1 MTRNLLLEPIPNGPD
16 RSEVVQ
22 PAHRRATETAVRDG
36 VVPPAGRDA
45 RARRGI
51 PPHKPLTVFTM
62 QPQHLDIGRVF
73 ARIFET
79 YRDQA
84 GLFLPVAL
92 AIFIP
97 VAILSALAQ
106 GGVAAS
112 LVFGIL
118 AAVLTLIATYA
129 YQGMVV
135 ETVRDIQDGVRDLSV
150 GGLFRSV
157 APVLAPLIG
166 ASILAGLGI
175 AVGFVLLV
183 VPGLVL
189 LTWWALVA
197 PSIVLERTGA
207 MGAFGRS
214 RELVRGNGWQVFGVI
229 AGILL
234 LQIVVSFV
242 VTAIVAVVANT
253 PVGNAIASLIT
264 NTLIAPVTA
273 IAAATMFLELRRLH
287 GEAPLPAGAE
297 PAGVAATGAA
307 VPGDAHETSPRE
319 ATPSDRPDALGGP
332 GETEK
337 PGSDRSTQVPPPQ
350 GDSPPP
356 G

>member
-1 MTRNLLLEPIPNGPD
+1 M
-16 RSEVVQ
+16 
-22 PAHRRATETAVRDG
+22 
-36 VVPPAGRDA
+36 PPGR
-45 RARRGI
+45 
-51 PPHKPLTVFTM
+51 
-62 QPQHLDIGRVF
+62 LDIGRVF
-73 ARIFET
+73 SRIFET

-97 VAILSALAQ
+97 VAVLSALAQ

-118 AAVLTLIATYA
+118 AAVLTLIVTYA

-150 GGLFRSV
+150 GSLFRSV
-157 APVLAPLIG
+157 APVLAPLVG
-166 ASILAGLGI
+166 ASILAGFGI
-175 AVGFVLLV
+175 AVGFVLLI

-189 LTWWALVA
+189 LTWWALIA

-207 MGAFGRS
+207 IRAFGRS

-229 AGILL
+229 VGILV

-253 PVGNAIASLIT
+253 PVGNAIATLIT
-264 NTLIAPVTA
+264 NTLIAPVSA

-297 PAGVAATGAA
+297 RSGAA
-307 VPGDAHETSPRE
+307 VPGGQAEAHPRE
-319 ATPSDRPDALGGP
+319 AFPPERPDALGGP
-332 GETEK
+332 GRAER
-337 PGSDRSTQVPPPQ
+337 PASDPSREMPPPEA
-350 GDSPPP
+350 GPSPP

>member
-1 MTRNLLLEPIPNGPD
+1 
-16 RSEVVQ
+16 
-22 PAHRRATETAVRDG
+22 
-36 VVPPAGRDA
+36 
-45 RARRGI
+45 
-51 PPHKPLTVFTM
+51 M
-62 QPQHLDIGRVF
+62 QPERLDIGSVF
-73 ARIFET
+73 TRIFET

-112 LVFGIL
+112 VVFGIL

-175 AVGFVLLV
+175 AVGFVLLI

-189 LTWWALVA
+189 LTWWALIA

-207 MGAFGRS
+207 IRGFRRS

-229 AGILL
+229 AGVLL

-287 GEAPLPAGAE
+287 GEAPLPAGAA
-297 PAGVAATGAA
+297 PDMAAPGAA
-307 VPGDAHETSPRE
+307 MPGGARETRPRE
-319 ATPSDRPDALGGP
+319 AISPDRPDALGGP
-332 GETEK
+332 GETES
-337 PGSDRSTQVPPPQ
+337 PRSDRSTQGPRSQ
-350 GDSPPP
+350 GGSPPP

>member
-1 MTRNLLLEPIPNGPD
+1 
-16 RSEVVQ
+16 
-22 PAHRRATETAVRDG
+22 
-36 VVPPAGRDA
+36 
-45 RARRGI
+45 
-51 PPHKPLTVFTM
+51 M
-62 QPQHLDIGRVF
+62 QPERLDIGRVF
-73 ARIFET
+73 TRIFET

-97 VAILSALAQ
+97 IAILSALAQ

-118 AAVLTLIATYA
+118 AAVLTLIVTFA

-175 AVGFVLLV
+175 AVGFVLLI

-189 LTWWALVA
+189 LTWWALIA
-197 PSIVLERTGA
+197 PSVVLERTGA
-207 MGAFGRS
+207 IGAFRRS

-229 AGILL
+229 AGVLL

-273 IAAATMFLELRRLH
+273 IAAATMFLELRHLH
-287 GEAPLPAGAE
+287 GEAPLPAGAD
-297 PAGVAATGAA
+297 PRGVAAPGTA
-307 VPGDAHETSPRE
+307 VPGAQQEAQPRE
-319 ATPSDRPDALGGP
+319 AVPSARRHPS
-332 GETEK
+332 E
-337 PGSDRSTQVPPPQ
+337 PGSAERSPTDPTRPVPPP
-350 GDSPPP
+350 GGGSPPA

>member
-1 MTRNLLLEPIPNGPD
+1 
-16 RSEVVQ
+16 
-22 PAHRRATETAVRDG
+22 
-36 VVPPAGRDA
+36 
-45 RARRGI
+45 
-51 PPHKPLTVFTM
+51 M
-62 QPQHLDIGRVF
+62 QPERLDIGRVF
-73 ARIFET
+73 TRIFET

-118 AAVLTLIATYA
+118 AAVVTLIVTFA
-129 YQGMVV
+129 YQGIVV

-157 APVLAPLIG
+157 ASVLAPLIG
-166 ASILAGLGI
+166 ASLLAGLGI
-175 AVGFVLLV
+175 AVGFVLLI

-189 LTWWALVA
+189 LTWWALIA

-207 MGAFGRS
+207 IGAFGRS

-229 AGILL
+229 VGILL

-264 NTLIAPVTA
+264 NTLIAPVSA

-287 GEAPLPAGAE
+287 GENPLPAGAE
-297 PAGVAATGAA
+297 SPGVRAPGTA
-307 VPGDAHETSPRE
+307 VPRGQHEAQPRE
-319 ATPSDRPDALGGP
+319 AAPSNRPDALGGP
-332 GETEK
+332 GRTER
-337 PGSDRSTQVPPPQ
+337 PASDPSTEVPPSQ
-350 GDSPPP
+350 GGSPPAR
-356 G
+356 